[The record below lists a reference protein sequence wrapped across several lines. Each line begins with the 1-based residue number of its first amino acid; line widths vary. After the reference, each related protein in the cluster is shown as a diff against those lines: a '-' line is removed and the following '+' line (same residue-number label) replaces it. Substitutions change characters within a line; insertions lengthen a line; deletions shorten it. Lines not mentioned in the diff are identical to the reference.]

1 LIVWTLLK
9 ELLVDTVA
17 APLDPELLKVSIGL
31 DIADLK
37 KCNGFVDTVASTK
50 GGDIAALTDDDVATF
65 FTGVGV

>member
-17 APLDPELLKVSIGL
+17 APLDPVILKVSIGL
-31 DIADLK
+31 DIADL

-50 GGDIAALTDDDVATF
+50 GGKMAALTDDDVATF